1 MKKLIEL
8 FLTFTKIGATTFG
21 GGYAIL
27 PILQKE
33 LVDKKKWIT
42 NEEIADY
49 YAISQCTPGV
59 ISVNI
64 AILIGYKQKGIMGGI
79 ISTLGVIF
87 PSILTILL
95 IANFIESYKNLAL
108 VQSAFN
114 GIQVCVSALILSAV
128 FNLWKSSVTDK
139 LALGIFILIFLLS
152 LIFNLSPILLLVIAG
167 ILGLFKKGEKNA

>member
-1 MKKLIEL
+1 
-8 FLTFTKIGATTFG
+8 
-21 GGYAIL
+21 
-27 PILQKE
+27 
-33 LVDKKKWIT
+33 
-42 NEEIADY
+42 
-49 YAISQCTPGV
+49 
-59 ISVNI
+59 
-64 AILIGYKQKGIMGGI
+64 MGGI

-95 IANFIESYKNLAL
+95 IANFVESYKNLAL

-114 GIQVCVSALILSAV
+114 GIQVCVGALILSAV